1 LANRTHTIKIRCTD
15 AELDQLRRRVP
26 DGGNLSAWLRGL
38 AIGEPI
44 QPRPGPARRRTDPR
58 DPELVR
64 QVARFGSNLNQVARW
79 VNQHKGAADAV
90 QVLAHLQALD
100 AAINSFFLL
109 PQSAAGKTASRSDS
123 LADADPGAN
132 P

>member
-1 LANRTHTIKIRCTD
+1 MANNRTHTIKIRCND
-15 AELDQLRRRVP
+15 AELAELRGRVP

-44 QPRPGPARRRTDPR
+44 QPRPGPRRRQDPR

-79 VNQHKGAADAV
+79 VNQRKGAADAV

-109 PQSAAGKTASRSDS
+109 PQSDAGKTASRSDS
-123 LADADPGAN
+123 TADADPDGN